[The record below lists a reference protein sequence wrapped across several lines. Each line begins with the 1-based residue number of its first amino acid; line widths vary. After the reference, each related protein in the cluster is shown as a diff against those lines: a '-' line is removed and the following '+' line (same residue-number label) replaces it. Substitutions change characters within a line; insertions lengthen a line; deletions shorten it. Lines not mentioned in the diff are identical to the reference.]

1 MAARLHSFLF
11 LAVLLLLHGTSSAR
25 VQVAGDVAA
34 AGSGKVRVALYYES
48 LCPASAAFVVNGLA
62 KIYKDGLLDAADV
75 ALVPYGNAK
84 VAANGAISCQV
95 LCHRLAARP
104 IRYSVLLSYCIILPF
119 ATVDVSLL
127 SWGLEFIADAVNFR
141 GVNIQFGGAY

>member
-1 MAARLHSFLF
+1 MAARLEHFLF

-25 VQVAGDVAA
+25 VAGDVVA
-34 AGSGKVRVALYYES
+34 AGNGKVRVALYYES
-48 LCPASAAFVVNGLA
+48 LCPDSADFVVNGLA

-75 ALVPYGNAK
+75 ALAPYGNAK

-127 SWGLEFIADAVNFR
+127 SWGLEFIAGHDLAR
-141 GVNIQFGGAY
+141 IKRD